1 MQSKEM
7 HDLDLSLR
15 EAELLLG
22 IKYDEL
28 KYLEY
33 ETSSNSMIRS
43 RSLTPNLNSTQQIN
57 HLDEQQTS
65 YEAIEI
71 AFNSLKEIDE
81 DSGINSLTSEDSNH
95 HSMSMLHQKMN
106 TQLETL
112 V

>member
-1 MQSKEM
+1 M

-15 EAELLLG
+15 ESDMLLG
-22 IKYDEL
+22 TKYDEL

-33 ETSSNSMIRS
+33 ETSSNTMTRS
-43 RSLTPNLNSTQQIN
+43 RSLTPHINSTKQQLN
-57 HLDEQQTS
+57 LDEQQTI
-65 YEAIEI
+65 YDTLDL
-71 AFNSLKEIDE
+71 AFNSMKEIDE

-95 HSMSMLHQKMN
+95 HVISMQKIN